1 VLLNI
6 CQHESYRIR
15 AITNYFSHRSVN
27 HIRIKVEFGFGIE
40 SERDEINKLVST
52 MEVVCPI
59 SSNYRKRMKSNHNLD
74 L

>member
-1 VLLNI
+1 MR
-6 CQHESYRIR
+6 S
-15 AITNYFSHRSVN
+15 ITNYFSYTIVN
-27 HIRIKVEFGFGIE
+27 QIRIKVEFGFGIE